1 MAPKEK
7 TSQPR
12 PAPRPADSP
21 HPALQLRHTLR
32 GHTGSVYRMALT
44 ADGRTLASP
53 SYDWTIRL
61 WDAAIGRLV
70 RKLEHQEGVVCAA

>member
-1 MAPKEK
+1 
-7 TSQPR
+7 
-12 PAPRPADSP
+12 
-21 HPALQLRHTLR
+21 
-32 GHTGSVYRMALT
+32 MALT

-70 RKLEHQEGVVCAA
+70 RTLEHQEGVVCAA